1 MAPDPVATTTGDA
14 AFVSL
19 YRRYRPGTFDALRG
33 QDHVVRALRTAV
45 IDEHVAHAYLFSGPR
60 GTGKTSSARIL
71 AKALNCE
78 HLVDGEPCGVCSS
91 CIEITRGT
99 SMDVIELDAAS
110 NNGVDAMRDLIGH
123 AALGSPGRHKVY
135 IIDEVHMLSNA
146 AANALL
152 KTLEEP
158 PSHVVYILATTD
170 PQKVP
175 ATIRSRTQHLEFR
188 LLGAATIE
196 QLLRDVRDDAHLDLD
211 DDALSIAVRKGRGS
225 ARDALSA
232 LDQVAASG
240 ESTDLRPAF
249 IDVIEGIAD
258 DDARRSLLALNMLA
272 GSGWGPQQ
280 LAMELVEDLRQGFLL
295 TMSPEVA
302 EVVGAERQR
311 LSAQADRIGL
321 ARLVRSIEL
330 LGQAQIDMREAPDP
344 QVVLEVA
351 VVRAARAD
359 LGGGVAELEGRIGR
373 LERRLAE
380 LEARPSAPTVPV
392 PAPPP
397 PTADGSSPSL
407 GAWRSQPGAAPATA
421 SEQPTEPAPAAVV
434 LEPITEVPSAIGSD
448 PVLEPDLESALEP
461 EPAEPMVLEREPAV
475 APSPESAPSP
485 GGQLSL
491 AMIRSLWA
499 DSILGELAGRNKA
512 LFRTGELVRLEGS
525 TLHIGVSTEPQLE
538 QCRPGIPAVERAL
551 LQTLGQA
558 ISVELSITGRG
569 GTPEP
574 ALEAPAPEIPALPD
588 EAEMDE
594 VGDVSTLPEAHQVTT
609 ASLAAS
615 KILKAFPGATE
626 ETS

>member
-1 MAPDPVATTTGDA
+1 MTG
-14 AFVSL
+14 
-19 YRRYRPGTFDALRG
+19 R
-33 QDHVVRALRTAV
+33 
-45 IDEHVAHAYLFSGPR
+45 
-60 GTGKTSSARIL
+60 
-71 AKALNCE
+71 
-78 HLVDGEPCGVCSS
+78 
-91 CIEITRGT
+91 
-99 SMDVIELDAAS
+99 
-110 NNGVDAMRDLIGH
+110 
-123 AALGSPGRHKVY
+123 
-135 IIDEVHMLSNA
+135 
-146 AANALL
+146 
-152 KTLEEP
+152 
-158 PSHVVYILATTD
+158 
-170 PQKVP
+170 VP
-175 ATIRSRTQHLEFR
+175 A
-188 LLGAATIE
+188 
-196 QLLRDVRDDAHLDLD
+196 
-211 DDALSIAVRKGRGS
+211 GRFGTE
-225 ARDALSA
+225 A
-232 LDQVAASG
+232 
-240 ESTDLRPAF
+240 
-249 IDVIEGIAD
+249 
-258 DDARRSLLALNMLA
+258 
-272 GSGWGPQQ
+272 
-280 LAMELVEDLRQGFLL
+280 
-295 TMSPEVA
+295 EVA

-434 LEPITEVPSAIGSD
+434 LEPTTEDPSD
-448 PVLEPDLESALEP
+448 PVLEPDLEPALEP
-461 EPAEPMVLEREPAV
+461 EPADPMVLEREPAI